1 MKKILH
7 AIAGAGEGGAEEF
20 FFRLVRALQRRGV
33 PQSVVMR
40 MGRYSTLM
48 IRSGFVPSLAKYGGM
63 LDFTTV
69 PRLRRAFDSVA
80 PDIVFSWMSRATQFV
95 TRARGGRTFVH
106 VSRLGGYYDL
116 KYYRGCNHLIGNTP
130 DIVDY
135 LVREGWPRDRAHFI
149 PNFVDEAQAAPARR
163 TDFHLGMKTV
173 FSKLTFPLLDLPFIM
188 NRVISPKVKILEQRA
203 KSDNLR
209 N

>member
-40 MGRYSTLM
+40 KGRYSTSM
-48 IRSGFVPSLAKYGGM
+48 IRSGFVPSLAKFGGM

-80 PDIVFSWMSRATQFV
+80 PDVVF
-95 TRARGGRTFVH
+95 RG
-106 VSRLGGYYDL
+106 
-116 KYYRGCNHLIGNTP
+116 
-130 DIVDY
+130 
-135 LVREGWPRDRAHFI
+135 
-149 PNFVDEAQAAPARR
+149 
-163 TDFHLGMKTV
+163 
-173 FSKLTFPLLDLPFIM
+173 
-188 NRVISPKVKILEQRA
+188 
-203 KSDNLR
+203 
-209 N
+209 